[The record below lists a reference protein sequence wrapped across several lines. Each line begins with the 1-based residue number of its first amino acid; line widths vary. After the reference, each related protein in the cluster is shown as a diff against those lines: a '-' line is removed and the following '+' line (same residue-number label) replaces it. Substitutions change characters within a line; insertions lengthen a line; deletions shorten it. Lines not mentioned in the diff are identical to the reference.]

1 MGKRKSKSKTG
12 KRLEKEISS
21 STKKIS
27 NAEER
32 DVTTKDDSLAEV
44 LNNALILDESTEV
57 VVVSSADIK
66 NNNEKLPPP
75 GQVSQ
80 TLSTKSS
87 SDQEYCDSASKK
99 SSSSSRN
106 YSYTSSGAGDNSWM
120 EKDPF
125 EVSYSGSINYNSVS
139 KPGTK
144 QGNLA
149 PGGELRTI
157 EDYISLG
164 VPRVIAEMKHP
175 LNNGWSF
182 WYFSNDKSRSWNQNQ
197 NNVATVDTIEDFWQ
211 VYNYIEPASQLKIG
225 CDYALFKKGIMPDWE
240 DYQNK
245 FGGRWIIERPDPAR
259 VEEMDDYWLETLFMM
274 IGEHVDPYNDLING
288 AVIQSKRGR
297 FRLAIW
303 LKDARDTEGITQIG
317 NYIKKILKVPKMIE
331 FSVHADDPGSRS
343 RSSPANKNRLCL

>member
-27 NAEER
+27 NVEER
-32 DVTTKDDSLAEV
+32 DATTRDDSLAEV

-75 GQVSQ
+75 GKMSQ

-106 YSYTSSGAGDNSWM
+106 YSYTSSGAGDSSWM

-144 QGNLA
+144 
-149 PGGELRTI
+149 
-157 EDYISLG
+157 
-164 VPRVIAEMKHP
+164 
-175 LNNGWSF
+175 
-182 WYFSNDKSRSWNQNQ
+182 
-197 NNVATVDTIEDFWQ
+197 
-211 VYNYIEPASQLKIG
+211 
-225 CDYALFKKGIMPDWE
+225 
-240 DYQNK
+240 
-245 FGGRWIIERPDPAR
+245 
-259 VEEMDDYWLETLFMM
+259 
-274 IGEHVDPYNDLING
+274 
-288 AVIQSKRGR
+288 
-297 FRLAIW
+297 
-303 LKDARDTEGITQIG
+303 
-317 NYIKKILKVPKMIE
+317 
-331 FSVHADDPGSRS
+331 
-343 RSSPANKNRLCL
+343 